1 MGRMG
6 RIVINDSSLLSLS
19 LSSQVIRIVE
29 QFGAAR
35 DNEHCAVR
43 DNEHS
48 AARDSTDV
56 SIKSESATTKSESA
70 ITKSESAITKSE
82 SGETGDGILVFLPG
96 IQAIEGVHQVSPWCI
111 MSEGSS
117 D

>member
-70 ITKSESAITKSE
+70 ITKSES
-82 SGETGDGILVFLPG
+82 GETGDGILVFLPG

>member
-1 MGRMG
+1 MG
-6 RIVINDSSLLSLS
+6 RIVINDPSLLS

-35 DNEHCAVR
+35 DNEHSAV
-43 DNEHS
+43 
-48 AARDSTDV
+48 RDSTDV
-56 SIKSESATTKSESA
+56 SI
-70 ITKSESAITKSE
+70 KSESAITKSE